1 ILMTG
6 SMVACSQSKKIAEAV
21 NGIDVVNIGYRG
33 QLSGAAAYFGKDT
46 LNDLEMVAEEINEEG
61 FEVDVKTYEINLV
74 SLDDEYLPNETAAN
88 AKRFM
93 QEYNT
98 PIIFTPHSGGISAL
112 QVFNE
117 QENFLIGAYSSE

>member
-1 ILMTG
+1 MTDE
-6 SMVACSQSKKIAEAV
+6 K
-21 NGIDVVNIGYRG
+21 
-33 QLSGAAAYFGKDT
+33 
-46 LNDLEMVAEEINEEG
+46 INEEG
-61 FEVDVKTYEINLV
+61 LKDDDKTYEINLV

-117 QENFLIGAYSSE
+117 QEKFMTGAYSCEYVIMEGGFTCTVCIYPRYDIYVVRIYECY